1 MIRNLLGRLLAAAL
15 ASGCGGSPGTDTGR
29 STVSGDSTSPAEP
42 GAPPG
47 VAGNQSASDS
57 DARADTL
64 PTTVAPFV
72 RPLAD
77 AWTGDL
83 DSMIARRVIRVLIPP
98 TRTQYWIDRGR
109 QSGVEYEL
117 LRAFEDWL
125 SEKYRARRHV
135 NIHVVFVP
143 TSRDALIPDL
153 LAGRGDIAAGILT
166 LTPDRLAQ
174 VDGGGPFFSGVKE
187 VAVTGPESPTV
198 SSLDDLSGQHVM
210 VRRSSSYWSHLGQ
223 LNARFARE
231 GKPPIKLEAAP
242 EDLAD
247 DDLLEMVN
255 AGLIDITVVDRY
267 AARLWSKIL
276 PDLRVHEEAPI
287 NEGGDVGWLIRKGS
301 PKLKQEIDEFA
312 KGHGQGT
319 MLGNQL
325 VKKYTGSTRFL
336 TDARSPDATKRYQQ
350 VVDLF
355 RKYGDQY
362 SLDYLLVLAQ
372 GYQESRL
379 KQSAR
384 SPVGAVGVMQVMPAT
399 GEELGVGDIN
409 QIDPNIHAG
418 VKYIRLMIDQ
428 HFATD
433 SIDPLNQ
440 TLLAFAAL
448 QRGTGPGPA
457 APGGGRE
464 PGTQPQRVAQQRRV
478 GRSPAHRRRD
488 GHLRAPISTSTTWRT
503 GWPSASRRSGRR
515 RSSGCGLG
523 KNRRRPRSEL
533 IAASDP
539 CFRTI
544 AGRQREVHY
553 RTEFAVR
560 GEAQAPR
567 FRQAGGEG
575 APEVVVVDIQQ

>member
-1 MIRNLLGRLLAAAL
+1 MIRSLVGLLLAAAL
-15 ASGCGGSPGTDTGR
+15 GWGCRGSSGTDTGR
-29 STVSGDSTSPAEP
+29 STQSGDSTPATDP
-42 GAPPG
+42 GAPSGIADRQPG
-47 VAGNQSASDS
+47 SDS
-57 DARADTL
+57 GARDTL
-64 PTTVAPFV
+64 PTPVAPFIG
-72 RPLAD
+72 PLAT

-83 DSMIARRVIRVLIPP
+83 DSMITRRVIRVLIAP

-109 QSGVEYEL
+109 QTGVEYEL

-135 NIHVVFVP
+135 NLHVVFVP
-143 TSRDALIPDL
+143 TSRDALIPGL

-166 LTPDRLAQ
+166 LTPERLTQ

-198 SSLDDLSGQHVM
+198 SSLDDLSGQQVV
-210 VRRSSSYWSHLGQ
+210 VRRSSSYWSHLEQ
-223 LNARFARE
+223 LNVRFARE
-231 GKPPIKLEAAP
+231 GKPPIRLEAAP

-255 AGLIDITVVDRY
+255 AGLIDGTVVDRY
-267 AARLWSKIL
+267 AARLWRKIL
-276 PDLRVHEEAPI
+276 PGLRLHEDAPI
-287 NEGGDVGWLIRKGS
+287 NEGGDVGWLVRKES

-319 MLGNQL
+319 TLGDKL
-325 VKKYTGSTRFL
+325 IKKYTGSTRFL
-336 TDARSPDATKRYQQ
+336 TDARSPEATKRYKQ

-362 SLDYLLVLAQ
+362 SLDYMLVLAQ

-428 HFATD
+428 NFASD

-440 TLLAFAAL
+440 TLLAFAAYNA
-448 QRGTGPGPA
+448 GPGRVRRLRAEAARMGLNPNVWRNNVELVAARRIGAETVTYVANIYKYYVAYRLVQREQEEREEEIERLRSRQKPA
-457 APGGGRE
+457 A
-464 PGTQPQRVAQQRRV
+464 
-478 GRSPAHRRRD
+478 
-488 GHLRAPISTSTTWRT
+488 STS
-503 GWPSASRRSGRR
+503 
-515 RSSGCGLG
+515 
-523 KNRRRPRSEL
+523 
-533 IAASDP
+533 
-539 CFRTI
+539 
-544 AGRQREVHY
+544 Q
-553 RTEFAVR
+553 
-560 GEAQAPR
+560 
-567 FRQAGGEG
+567 
-575 APEVVVVDIQQ
+575 

>member
-1 MIRNLLGRLLAAAL
+1 MGM
-15 ASGCGGSPGTDTGR
+15 P
-29 STVSGDSTSPAEP
+29 
-42 GAPPG
+42 
-47 VAGNQSASDS
+47 QSARHRDRAVHGLPRLHVVRRPRAPAAVADTPTSDS
-57 DARADTL
+57 STRANAV
-64 PTTVAPFV
+64 PTEVAPFV
-72 RPLAD
+72 RPLAN

-83 DSMIARRVIRVLIPP
+83 DSMIARRVIRVLITP

-109 QSGVEYEL
+109 QTGVEYEL

-125 SEKYRARRHV
+125 SNKYRARRHID
-135 NIHVVFVP
+135 IHVVFIP
-143 TSRDALIPDL
+143 TSRDALIPGL
-153 LAGRGDIAAGILT
+153 LAGLGDIAAGILT
-166 LTPDRLAQ
+166 LTPDRLAK
-174 VDGGGPFFSGVKE
+174 VDAGGPFFRGVKE

-198 SSLDDLSGQHVM
+198 SSLDDLSGQHVV
-210 VRRSSSYWSHLGQ
+210 VRRSSSYWSHLEQ
-223 LNARFARE
+223 LNARFAGE

-276 PDLRVHEEAPI
+276 PDLRVHEEAPV

-319 MLGNQL
+319 TLGNKL

-336 TDARSPDATKRYQQ
+336 TDARSPEATKRYKQ

-379 KQSAR
+379 KQSAQ

-399 GEELGVGDIN
+399 GEELGVGDIH

-428 HFATD
+428 NFASD

-440 TLLAFAAL
+440 TLLAFAAYNA
-448 QRGTGPGPA
+448 GPGRSGGSGRRPRA
-457 APGGGRE
+457 RDSTPTCGATTSSWSRPG
-464 PGTQPQRVAQQRRV
+464 ASARR
-478 GRSPAHRRRD
+478 RSPTS
-488 GHLRAPISTSTTWRT
+488 PISTSTTWRT
-503 GWPSASRRSGRR
+503 GWSSASRRSAEAGDR
-515 RSSGCGLG
+515 
-523 KNRRRPRSEL
+523 
-533 IAASDP
+533 AA
-539 CFRTI
+539 
-544 AGRQREVHY
+544 
-553 RTEFAVR
+553 AVWA
-560 GEAQAPR
+560 E
-567 FRQAGGEG
+567 AGG
-575 APEVVVVDIQQ
+575 ADLEVS

>member
-1 MIRNLLGRLLAAAL
+1 MIRSLLGALLAAAL
-15 ASGCGGSPGTDTGR
+15 VWGCGATPDAKTGR
-29 STVSGDSTSPAEP
+29 STPSVDSAGP
-42 GAPPG
+42 GAAPG
-47 VAGNQSASDS
+47 VADTQSASDS
-57 DARADTL
+57 SEQANAVPPEVR
-64 PTTVAPFV
+64 PFV
-72 RPLAD
+72 GPLAT

-83 DSMIARRVIRVLIPP
+83 DSMITRRVIRVLIPP

-109 QSGVEYEL
+109 QAGVEYEL

-135 NIHVVFVP
+135 NIHVVLIP
-143 TSRDALIPDL
+143 TSRDVLIPGL

-174 VDGGGPFFSGVKE
+174 VDGGGPFFRGVKE

-198 SSLDDLSGQHVM
+198 SSLDDLSGQHIV
-210 VRRSSSYWSHLGQ
+210 VRRSSSYWSHLEQ

-276 PDLRVHEEAPI
+276 PDLRVHEDAPV
-287 NEGGDVGWLIRKGS
+287 NEGGDVGWLVRKGS

-319 MLGNQL
+319 TLGDKL
-325 VKKYTGSTRFL
+325 VKKYTGSTRVL
-336 TDARSPDATKRYQQ
+336 TDARSPEATKRYQQ

-379 KQSAR
+379 KQSAQ

-399 GEELGVGDIN
+399 GEELGVGDIH

-428 HFATD
+428 NFASD

-440 TLLAFAAL
+440 TLLAFAAYNA
-448 QRGTGPGPA
+448 GPGRVRRLRAEAARLGLNPNVWRNNVELVAARRIGAETVTYVANIYKYYVAYRLVQREQEERKEEIERLRSREKPA
-457 APGGGRE
+457 AP
-464 PGTQPQRVAQQRRV
+464 
-478 GRSPAHRRRD
+478 
-488 GHLRAPISTSTTWRT
+488 TS
-503 GWPSASRRSGRR
+503 
-515 RSSGCGLG
+515 
-523 KNRRRPRSEL
+523 K
-533 IAASDP
+533 
-539 CFRTI
+539 
-544 AGRQREVHY
+544 
-553 RTEFAVR
+553 
-560 GEAQAPR
+560 
-567 FRQAGGEG
+567 
-575 APEVVVVDIQQ
+575 

>member
-1 MIRNLLGRLLAAAL
+1 VTRNLLGGLFAAAV
-15 ASGCGGSPGTDTGR
+15 AWGCGGSPGTDTGR
-29 STVSGDSTSPAEP
+29 STISGDSTQSAQPA
-42 GAPPG
+42 ASSD
-47 VAGNQSASDS
+47 VAGSQSASDS
-57 DARADTL
+57 GAPADTL
-64 PTTVAPFV
+64 LTKVAPFV

-109 QSGVEYEL
+109 QTGVEYEL

-125 SEKYRARRHV
+125 SNKYRTSRHI
-135 NIHVVFVP
+135 NTHVVFIP
-143 TSRDALIPDL
+143 TSRDQLIPDL

-166 LTPDRLAQ
+166 LTPERLTK
-174 VDGGGPFFSGVKE
+174 VDAGGAFFRGVKE

-198 SSLDDLSGQHVM
+198 SSLDDLSGQQVV
-210 VRRSSSYWSHLGQ
+210 VRRSSSYWSHLQQ
-223 LNARFARE
+223 LNSRFARE
-231 GKPPIKLEAAP
+231 GKPAIKLEAAP

-276 PDLRVHEEAPI
+276 PDLRVHEEAPL
-287 NEGGDVGWLIRKGS
+287 NEGGEVGWLIRKGS

-312 KGHGQGT
+312 RSHGQGSS
-319 MLGNQL
+319 LGNQL

-336 TDARSPDATKRYQQ
+336 TDARSPEATKRYRQ
-350 VVDLF
+350 VVELF
-355 RKYGDQY
+355 RKYADQY

-379 KQSAR
+379 KQTAR

-428 HFATD
+428 HFASD

-440 TLLAFAAL
+440 TLLAFAAYNA
-448 QRGTGPGPA
+448 GPGRVRRLRAEA
-457 APGGGRE
+457 ARLGLNPNVWRNNVE
-464 PGTQPQRVAQQRRV
+464 LVAARRV
-478 GRSPAHRRRD
+478 GAETVTYVANIYKYYVAYR
-488 GHLRAPISTSTTWRT
+488 LV
-503 GWPSASRRSGRR
+503 
-515 RSSGCGLG
+515 
-523 KNRRRPRSEL
+523 
-533 IAASDP
+533 
-539 CFRTI
+539 
-544 AGRQREVHY
+544 QREQEE
-553 RTEFAVR
+553 RE
-560 GEAQAPR
+560 E
-567 FRQAGGEG
+567 
-575 APEVVVVDIQQ
+575 EVERLRSR

>member
-1 MIRNLLGRLLAAAL
+1 MIRNLLGLLLAAAL
-15 ASGCGGSPGTDTGR
+15 GWGCRGSSGTETGR
-29 STVSGDSTSPAEP
+29 STVSRDSTPAAEP
-42 GAPPG
+42 GAPSG
-47 VAGNQSASDS
+47 LAGRQSASDS
-57 DARADTL
+57 GARTDTL

-77 AWTGDL
+77 TWTGDL
-83 DSMIARRVIRVLIPP
+83 DSMIARRVIRVLITP

-109 QSGVEYEL
+109 QTGVEYEL
-117 LRAFEDWL
+117 LRGFEDWL

-135 NIHVVFVP
+135 NIHVVFIP
-143 TSRDALIPDL
+143 TSRDALIPGL

-166 LTPDRLAQ
+166 LTPDRLVQ
-174 VDGGGPFFSGVKE
+174 VDGGGPFFRGVKE
-187 VAVTGPESPTV
+187 LAVTGPESPTV
-198 SSLDDLSGQHVM
+198 SSLDDLSGQQVV
-210 VRRSSSYWSHLGQ
+210 VRRSSSYWGHLEE

-231 GKPPIKLEAAP
+231 GKSPIKLEAAP

-276 PDLRVHEEAPI
+276 PDLRVHEEAQV
-287 NEGGDVGWLIRKGS
+287 NVGGDVGWLIRKES
-301 PKLKQEIDEFA
+301 PKLKQEINEFA
-312 KGHGQGT
+312 KSHGQGT
-319 MLGNQL
+319 TLGNQL

-336 TDARSPDATKRYQQ
+336 RDARSPDAIKRYEQ

-355 RKYGDQY
+355 RKYGDRY

-399 GEELGVGDIN
+399 GEELAVGDIN

-428 HFATD
+428 NFASD

-440 TLLAFAAL
+440 TLLAFAAYNA
-448 QRGTGPGPA
+448 GPGRVRRLRAEAARLGLNPNVWRNNVELVAARRVGAETVTYVANIYKYYVAYRLTQREQEERQEEVEGLRSRQRPA
-457 APGGGRE
+457 AP
-464 PGTQPQRVAQQRRV
+464 
-478 GRSPAHRRRD
+478 
-488 GHLRAPISTSTTWRT
+488 TS
-503 GWPSASRRSGRR
+503 
-515 RSSGCGLG
+515 
-523 KNRRRPRSEL
+523 K
-533 IAASDP
+533 
-539 CFRTI
+539 
-544 AGRQREVHY
+544 
-553 RTEFAVR
+553 
-560 GEAQAPR
+560 
-567 FRQAGGEG
+567 
-575 APEVVVVDIQQ
+575 